1 MRLVKRIKN
10 YKNYC
15 CIFQSFLFKNVRLSD
30 IQNQIIKLLIENPRL
45 NAQEISIKL
54 EKSKKTIERA
64 FIELQNNNI
73 IKRAGSKRDGY
84 WIVIE

>member
-1 MRLVKRIKN
+1 M
-10 YKNYC
+10 
-15 CIFQSFLFKNVRLSD
+15 FKNVCLSD

-73 IKRAGSKRDGY
+73 IKRAGSKRDG
-84 WIVIE
+84 

>member
-1 MRLVKRIKN
+1 M
-10 YKNYC
+10 
-15 CIFQSFLFKNVRLSD
+15 NVRLSN
-30 IQNQIIKLLIENPRL
+30 IQNQIIKLLKENPRF

-73 IKRAGSKRDGY
+73 IRRAGTKRDGY

>member
-1 MRLVKRIKN
+1 M
-10 YKNYC
+10 
-15 CIFQSFLFKNVRLSD
+15 SD
-30 IQNQIIKLLIENPRL
+30 IQNQIIKLLKENPRL

-64 FIELQNNNI
+64 FVELQNNNI

-84 WIVIE
+84 WIVID

>member
-1 MRLVKRIKN
+1 MKDKITRNTGAFIIPFLLKNVRL
-10 YKNYC
+10 
-15 CIFQSFLFKNVRLSD
+15 NVRLSD
-30 IQNQIIKLLIENPRL
+30 IQNQIIKLLKENPRL

-84 WIVIE
+84 WIVID